1 LLILT
6 PTPLQTAAERAFFA
20 ELAGWDS
27 GSGVRGAVMAS
38 LPVVDGPMQ
47 RRQADAVLFVPEGL
61 AMVRVVEVERQSG
74 VVTATADGAWTIGP
88 GDGPG
93 DVLQL
98 AGGGSTPLEGLMRAG
113 MHAAVTLRKAG
124 LEPGRI
130 ARLTVLTGPVTGL
143 LPADGDLG
151 EGDQVALVDSR
162 SLLFGIARASRYAG
176 TDNPRLWTT
185 ADVRAAVEALGV
197 AGRNPSVEELN
208 GEGFPYSPYVLRR
221 QELLTPAAMNA
232 SPTRTAVVP
241 AGPPTGAALPQVVPS
256 GPLVDPAAAAR
267 VAAAAVQ
274 AQEEADRAT
283 PQQPTHVP
291 VEPAGARQPAAAPQ
305 PAAPAELRTA
315 RSGDTLALTGE
326 PAQADRGFGDSW
338 SAESRPVESRQVE
351 SRPVADDTGG
361 IGGLF
366 GTGGTAE
373 VAQAA
378 PRELPPQLRPR
389 PQVAAPPPPRGSTV
403 TGPDDGSGGR
413 RRTQLLVAAALVA
426 VLVVAGIGAWLL
438 LGGDDDP
445 GAGTQAAPTTS
456 APAPSSTPAGLVV
469 GATAEV
475 NGTTFTL
482 EAVEVDDSCQ
492 GHAYDAVAGFFA
504 SSDCTALS
512 RSLWSADVDGQPA
525 VVSLARVTMA
535 DVANAQ
541 ALRSLAD
548 TDGSGNVADLLREGV
563 RYDGGPEKLSA
574 AEYASTQQGT
584 SVIIVETSFTADRG
598 SATALDALASSALSL
613 PEVGSAG

>member
-38 LPVVDGPMQ
+38 LPVVEGPMQ
-47 RRQADAVLFVPEGL
+47 RRQSDAILFVPEGV
-61 AMVRVVEVERQSG
+61 AVVRVVEVERQSG
-74 VVTATADGAWTIGP
+74 VVTARPEGSWTIGP

-130 ARLTVLTGPVTGL
+130 ARLTVLTGDVTGL

-151 EGDQVALVDSR
+151 EGDQVALLDPR
-162 SLLFGIARASRYAG
+162 SLLLGVARASRYAG

-185 ADVRAAVEALGV
+185 ADVRAGIEALGV
-197 AGRNPSVEELN
+197 AGRSPSVEELN

-221 QELLTPAAMNA
+221 PDLLTPAAMNA
-232 SPTRTAVVP
+232 APTRVAAAPPMGVGTGTGLPRAAP
-241 AGPPTGAALPQVVPS
+241 A

-274 AQEEADRAT
+274 AQEEAERAAPAPDPAPSPAPVLT
-283 PQQPTHVP
+283 PDPVPAPAGVPHQPTVP
-291 VEPAGARQPAAAPQ
+291 VE
-305 PAAPAELRTA
+305 LRSA
-315 RSGDTLALTGE
+315 QSGDTLALT
-326 PAQADRGFGDSW
+326 
-338 SAESRPVESRQVE
+338 SARASTAAPE
-351 SRPVADDTGG
+351 DTGG

-366 GTGGTAE
+366 DGGTAE
-373 VAQAA
+373 AVPPR
-378 PRELPPQLRPR
+378 PRELPPELRPR
-389 PQVAAPPPPRGSTV
+389 PLLAAPPPPGGDT
-403 TGPDDGSGGR
+403 GSGAETGAPQR
-413 RRTQLLVAAALVA
+413 RRAMLLIAAALVA
-426 VLVVAGIGAWLL
+426 VLALAG
-438 LGGDDDP
+438 LGVWVLTGGTGD
-445 GAGTQAAPTTS
+445 AGTGEAAATS
-456 APAPSSTPAGLVV
+456 TAPAPSTSDGGPAV
-469 GATAEV
+469 GDTAVV

-482 EAVEVDDSCQ
+482 QVVVADDTCQ

-504 SSDCTALS
+504 SSDCTSLS
-512 RSLWSADVDGQPA
+512 RSLWTADAGGQPA
-525 VVSLARVTMA
+525 VVSLSRVTMP

-548 TDGSGNVADLLREGV
+548 TDGSGNINDLLREGV
-563 RYDGGPEKLSA
+563 RYEGSPTKLSSA
-574 AEYASTQQGT
+574 QYASAQEGT
-584 SVIIVETSFTADRG
+584 TVTIVESSWTGTRG
-598 SATALDALASSALSL
+598 ASSALDALASSALSL
-613 PEVGSAG
+613 PDITGSD

>member
-1 LLILT
+1 VLILT

-38 LPVVDGPMQ
+38 MPVVEGPMQ
-47 RRQADAVLFVPEGL
+47 RRQADAVLFVPEGV
-61 AMVRVVEVERQSG
+61 AVVRVVEVERQSG
-74 VVTATADGAWTIGP
+74 VVAARPEGAWTIGP

-130 ARLTVLTGPVTGL
+130 ARLTVLTGDVTGL

-151 EGDQVALVDSR
+151 EGDHVALVDAK
-162 SLLFGIARASRYAG
+162 SLLLGVARAGRYAG

-185 ADVRAAVEALGV
+185 ADVRAAIEALGV
-197 AGRNPSVEELN
+197 AGRSPSVEELN

-221 QELLTPAAMNA
+221 PDLLTPAALNA
-232 SPTRTAVVP
+232 SPTRVAAAPATAV
-241 AGPPTGAALPQVVPS
+241 GTGAGLQRVAPA

-274 AQEEADRAT
+274 AQEEAERAA
-283 PQQPTHVP
+283 PEPDPVPAAVPHQPTVP
-291 VEPAGARQPAAAPQ
+291 VE
-305 PAAPAELRTA
+305 LRAT
-315 RSGDTLALTGE
+315 RSGDTLALTDG
-326 PAQADRGFGDSW
+326 PAPDHPRGGDPRSVP
-338 SAESRPVESRQVE
+338 E
-351 SRPVADDTGG
+351 DTGG

-366 GTGGTAE
+366 GDARTAE
-373 VAQAA
+373 TVPPG
-378 PRELPPQLRPR
+378 PRELPPELRPR
-389 PQVAAPPPPRGSTV
+389 ALV
-403 TGPDDGSGGR
+403 TGPPAGDTTGGGAPQR
-413 RRTQLLVAAALVA
+413 RRVLLVAAALVV
-426 VLVVAGIGAWLL
+426 VLVLAG
-438 LGGDDDP
+438 LGVWALTGGTDDAGPGRSAPTSSASAPTTP
-445 GAGTQAAPTTS
+445 GAG
-456 APAPSSTPAGLVV
+456 PAV
-469 GATAEV
+469 GDTAVV

-482 EAVEVDDSCQ
+482 QTVETDDTCR

-504 SSDCTALS
+504 SSDCAALS
-512 RSLWSADVDGQPA
+512 RSLWSADAGGQPA
-525 VVSLARVTMA
+525 VVSLARVTMP

-548 TDGSGNVADLLREGV
+548 TDGSGNINDLLREDV
-563 RYDGGPEKLSA
+563 RYEGGPTKLSA
-574 AEYASTQQGT
+574 AQYASAQQGT
-584 SVIIVETSFTADRG
+584 TVTIVETSWVGTAG
-598 SATALDALASSALSL
+598 PSSSALDALASSALSL
-613 PEVGSAG
+613 PDVSD